1 MLKIFGGVIIG
12 VIVSYGAFT
21 YTEKSTTADEVT
33 INEATQTTEAN
44 GITDPLGA
52 KLDQMFKDA
61 YPADRPG
68 ASVLISKGDKI
79 ILKNGYGLADVEHG
93 LAIEPHMT
101 FRLGSLTKQFTAVA
115 ILMLEQEGLLK
126 VTDNINVHLPDY
138 PTYGEVITIE
148 QLLSHRSGIFNYT
161 NIPGFIETGS
171 QHDMSTDELI
181 AVFKDYPLDFKPGSK
196 WNYSNSGFVLLGAI
210 IEKLS
215 DQTYA
220 EFVRERIFTP
230 LEMSNSHYGS
240 HINIIP
246 HRARGYSLTEGDGFT
261 NAFFLAMSTPHAA
274 GSLLSST
281 EDMLKWHKGL
291 LAGKVLPR
299 DVLEKAWTTT
309 TLTDGEETGYGYG
322 WGVDPDFAVKVIR
335 HGGGIPGFNTHG
347 ISVIDEDI
355 YVIVLSNL
363 PGAANV
369 GALAEQ
375 AATELMAE

>member
-1 MLKIFGGVIIG
+1 MLKIFGGVIVG
-12 VIVSYGAFT
+12 AIVSYGAFS
-21 YTEKSTTADEVT
+21 YTETASTVDE
-33 INEATQTTEAN
+33 IIITETDHSD
-44 GITDPLGA
+44 GITDPLSA
-52 KLDQMFKDA
+52 KLDQIFMDA

-68 ASVLISKGDKI
+68 ASVLVSKGDEI
-79 ILKNGYGLADVEHG
+79 ILKKGFGLADAEHG
-93 LAIEPHMT
+93 MAIEPHMT

-115 ILMLEQEGLLK
+115 ILMLEQEGLLN

-161 NIPGFIETGS
+161 DIEGFIETGS
-171 QHDMSTDELI
+171 QHDMSVGELI

-215 DQTYA
+215 EQTYA
-220 EFVRERIFTP
+220 EFIGERIFTP
-230 LEMSNSHYGS
+230 LGMSDSHYGS

-246 HRARGYSLTEGDGFT
+246 HRARGYQLTEDGGYT
-261 NAFFLAMSTPHAA
+261 NAYYLAMTTPHSA

-281 EDMLKWHKGL
+281 EDMLKWHKAL
-291 LAGKVLPR
+291 LSGKVLPR

-322 WGVDPDFAVKVIR
+322 WGVDAAFDVKVVR

-347 ISVIDEDI
+347 LSVIDEDI
-355 YVIVLSNL
+355 YVIILSNL

-369 GALAEQ
+369 GALAQ
-375 AATELMAE
+375 QVTTELMAE